1 MSKEIF
7 KETKR
12 LPSITLFWGGDKDKQ
27 CIQLTKLEKDGL
39 YETHQFITLR
49 VADIKNLIKRL
60 EKVK

>member
-12 LPSITLFWGGDKDKQ
+12 LPSITLFWGGNKLKQ
-27 CIQLTKLEKDGL
+27 CIQLTKMEDGIHR
-39 YETHQFITLR
+39 YITLR
-49 VADIKNLIKRL
+49 IKDINKLIKRL